1 MLTDPTLEALLP
13 KASCAYELAVLV
25 SKRAS
30 QIVEGA
36 QPMIPDQAD
45 NAVSLAC
52 REILEDKV
60 VGVKGNLPKD
70 AYTVPLTRD
79 ARLAIEAEKKAR
91 EQKEMFRRDAQA
103 ADMVYAE
110 ETQAAAPVEVPI
122 LTESDELVED
132 NAEAAETVEE

>member
-1 MLTDPTLEALLP
+1 MLTDPTLEQLLP

-30 QIVEGA
+30 QIVDGA

-52 REILEDKV
+52 KEILEDKV

-79 ARLAIEAEKKAR
+79 ARLAIEAERKAKKNR
-91 EQKEMFRRDAQA
+91 N
-103 ADMVYAE
+103 
-110 ETQAAAPVEVPI
+110 I
-122 LTESDELVED
+122 ESTNRFVSVKSALWAIIQSQLSCLHSRQSKWQSSRV
-132 NAEAAETVEE
+132 

>member
-1 MLTDPTLEALLP
+1 MLTDPTLEQLLP

-60 VGVKGNLPKD
+60 VGVKGNLPKSE
-70 AYTVPLTRD
+70 YTVPLTRE
-79 ARLAIEAEKKAR
+79 ARLAIEAEKKAK

-103 ADMVYAE
+103 ADMVYNEQIQAETASVDIISEASAEAE
-110 ETQAAAPVEVPI
+110 E
-122 LTESDELVED
+122 
-132 NAEAAETVEE
+132 AETIEE

>member
-1 MLTDPTLEALLP
+1 MLTDPTLEQLLP

-60 VGVKGNLPKD
+60 VGVKGVLPKA
-70 AYTVPLTRD
+70 AYYVPLTTE

-103 ADMVYAE
+103 ADMAFTEENHTPATVEIVTEAAATEE
-110 ETQAAAPVEVPI
+110 ET
-122 LTESDELVED
+122 S
-132 NAEAAETVEE
+132 EE

>member
-1 MLTDPTLEALLP
+1 MLTDPTLEQLLP

-60 VGVKGNLPKD
+60 VGVKGNLPKSE
-70 AYTVPLTRD
+70 YTVPLTRE
-79 ARLAIEAEKKAR
+79 ARLAIEAEKKAK

-103 ADMVYAE
+103 ADMVYNEQIQAE
-110 ETQAAAPVEVPI
+110 TASGDIISEA
-122 LTESDELVED
+122 S
-132 NAEAAETVEE
+132 AEAEDAETIEE

>member
-1 MLTDPTLEALLP
+1 MLTDPTLEQLLP

-70 AYTVPLTRD
+70 ASTVPLTRE
-79 ARLAIEAEKKAR
+79 ARLAIEAERKAK

-103 ADMVYAE
+103 ADMVYNEQIQAE
-110 ETQAAAPVEVPI
+110 TASVDIISEA
-122 LTESDELVED
+122 S
-132 NAEAAETVEE
+132 AEAEDAETIEE

>member
-1 MLTDPTLEALLP
+1 MLTDPTLEQLLP

-60 VGVKGNLPKD
+60 VGVKGNLPKSE
-70 AYTVPLTRD
+70 YTVPLTRE
-79 ARLAIEAEKKAR
+79 ARLAIEAEKKAK

-103 ADMVYAE
+103 ADMVYNEQIQAESASVDIISEASAEAE
-110 ETQAAAPVEVPI
+110 E
-122 LTESDELVED
+122 
-132 NAEAAETVEE
+132 AETIEE

>member
-1 MLTDPTLEALLP
+1 MLTDPTLEQLLP

-52 REILEDKV
+52 KEILEDKV
-60 VGVKGNLPKD
+60 VGVKGNLPKSE
-70 AYTVPLTRD
+70 YTVPLTRE
-79 ARLAIEAEKKAR
+79 ARLAIEAEKKAK

-103 ADMVYAE
+103 ADMVYNEQIQAE
-110 ETQAAAPVEVPI
+110 SASVDIISEA
-122 LTESDELVED
+122 S
-132 NAEAAETVEE
+132 AEAETIEE

>member
-1 MLTDPTLEALLP
+1 MLTDPTLEQLLP

-60 VGVKGNLPKD
+60 VGVKGNLPKSE
-70 AYTVPLTRD
+70 YTVPLTRE
-79 ARLAIEAEKKAR
+79 ARLAIEAERKAK

-103 ADMVYAE
+103 ADMVYNEQIQAE
-110 ETQAAAPVEVPI
+110 TASVDIISEA
-122 LTESDELVED
+122 S
-132 NAEAAETVEE
+132 AEAEDAETIEE

>member
-1 MLTDPTLEALLP
+1 MLTDPTLEQLLP

-30 QIVEGA
+30 QIVDGA

-52 REILEDKV
+52 KEILEDKV
-60 VGVKGNLPKD
+60 VGVKGNLPRD
-70 AYTVPLTRD
+70 SYSVPLTRE
-79 ARLAIEAEKKAR
+79 ARLAIEAEKKAK

-103 ADMVYAE
+103 ADMVYSEQIQAE
-110 ETQAAAPVEVPI
+110 SAPLDEIVPAS
-122 LTESDELVED
+122 EE
-132 NAEAAETVEE
+132 AETVEE

>member
-1 MLTDPTLEALLP
+1 MLTDPTLEQLLP

-30 QIVEGA
+30 QIVDGA

-52 REILEDKV
+52 KEILEDKV

-79 ARLAIEAEKKAR
+79 ARLAIEAERKAK

-103 ADMVYAE
+103 ADMVYNEQIQAESASVDIISEASAEAE
-110 ETQAAAPVEVPI
+110 E
-122 LTESDELVED
+122 
-132 NAEAAETVEE
+132 AETIEE

>member
-1 MLTDPTLEALLP
+1 MLTDPTLEQLLP

-45 NAVSLAC
+45 KAVSLAC

-60 VGVKGNLPKD
+60 VGVKGNLPKSE
-70 AYTVPLTRD
+70 YTVPLTRE
-79 ARLAIEAEKKAR
+79 ARLAIEAEKKAK

-103 ADMVYAE
+103 ADMVYNEQIQAESASVDIISEASAEAE
-110 ETQAAAPVEVPI
+110 E
-122 LTESDELVED
+122 
-132 NAEAAETVEE
+132 AETIEE

>member
-1 MLTDPTLEALLP
+1 MLTDPSLEQLLP

-30 QIVEGA
+30 QLVDGA

-52 REILEDKV
+52 KEVLEEKV
-60 VGVKGNLPKD
+60 EGVKGILPKD
-70 AYTVPLTRD
+70 AYAVPLTRE
-79 ARLAIEAEKKAR
+79 AKLAIEAEKKAR

-103 ADMVYAE
+103 ADMAFTE
-110 ETQAAAPVEVPI
+110 ENHTPATVEIVTEEAPSE
-122 LTESDELVED
+122 
-132 NAEAAETVEE
+132 ETVEE

>member
-1 MLTDPTLEALLP
+1 MLTDPTLEQLLP

-60 VGVKGNLPKD
+60 VGVKGVLPKD
-70 AYTVPLTRD
+70 AYSVPLTRE

-103 ADMVYAE
+103 ADMVYNE
-110 ETQAAAPVEVPI
+110 QI
-122 LTESDELVED
+122 Q
-132 NAEAAETVEE
+132 AEAASVEIVSEASAEAEDAETVEE

>member
-1 MLTDPTLEALLP
+1 MLTDPTLEQLLP

-60 VGVKGNLPKD
+60 VGVKGNLPKSE
-70 AYTVPLTRD
+70 YTVPLTRE
-79 ARLAIEAEKKAR
+79 ARLAIEAEKKAK

-103 ADMVYAE
+103 ADMVYNEQNQAE
-110 ETQAAAPVEVPI
+110 TASVDI
-122 LTESDELVED
+122 ISDAS
-132 NAEAAETVEE
+132 AEADEAETIEE

>member
-1 MLTDPTLEALLP
+1 MLTDPTLEQLLP

-52 REILEDKV
+52 KEILEDKV

-70 AYTVPLTRD
+70 AYTVPLTRE

-110 ETQAAAPVEVPI
+110 EVQAAASEVQI
-122 LTESDELVED
+122 VTESE
-132 NAEAAETVEE
+132 EATDGFAETVEE

>member
-1 MLTDPTLEALLP
+1 MLTDPTLEQLLP

-30 QIVEGA
+30 QIVDGA

-52 REILEDKV
+52 KEILEGKV

-79 ARLAIEAEKKAR
+79 ARLAIEAERKAK

-103 ADMVYAE
+103 ADMVYNEQIQAE
-110 ETQAAAPVEVPI
+110 TASGDIISEA
-122 LTESDELVED
+122 S
-132 NAEAAETVEE
+132 AEAEDAETIEE

>member
-1 MLTDPTLEALLP
+1 MLTDPTLEQLLP

-60 VGVKGNLPKD
+60 VGVKGVLPKD
-70 AYTVPLTRD
+70 AYSVPLTRE

-103 ADMVYAE
+103 ADMVYNEQIQAEAASVEIISEASAEAE
-110 ETQAAAPVEVPI
+110 E
-122 LTESDELVED
+122 
-132 NAEAAETVEE
+132 AETVEE

>member
-36 QPMIPDQAD
+36 QPMIPDHAD

-70 AYTVPLTRD
+70 AYYVPLTRE

-91 EQKEMFRRDAQA
+91 EQKEMYRRDAQA
-103 ADMVYAE
+103 ADMVYSEQVQAESASLDDIVPAKAE
-110 ETQAAAPVEVPI
+110 EA
-122 LTESDELVED
+122 SED
-132 NAEAAETVEE
+132 IEAETVEE

>member
-1 MLTDPTLEALLP
+1 MLTDPTLEQLLP

-52 REILEDKV
+52 KEILEDKV

-79 ARLAIEAEKKAR
+79 ARLAIEAERKAK

-103 ADMVYAE
+103 ADMVYNE
-110 ETQAAAPVEVPI
+110 QI
-122 LTESDELVED
+122 Q
-132 NAEAAETVEE
+132 AETASVDIISEASAEDEDAETIEE

>member
-1 MLTDPTLEALLP
+1 MLKDPTLEQLLP

-60 VGVKGNLPKD
+60 VGVKGNLPKSE
-70 AYTVPLTRD
+70 YTVPLTRE
-79 ARLAIEAEKKAR
+79 ARLAIEAEKKAK

-103 ADMVYAE
+103 ADMVYNEQIQAE
-110 ETQAAAPVEVPI
+110 TASVDIISEA
-122 LTESDELVED
+122 S
-132 NAEAAETVEE
+132 AEAEDAETIEE

>member
-1 MLTDPTLEALLP
+1 MLTDPTLEQLLP

-30 QIVEGA
+30 QLVEGA

-60 VGVKGNLPKD
+60 VGVKGNLPKSE
-70 AYTVPLTRD
+70 YTVPLTRE
-79 ARLAIEAEKKAR
+79 ARLAIEAEKKAK

-103 ADMVYAE
+103 ADMVYNEQIQAE
-110 ETQAAAPVEVPI
+110 TASVDIISEA
-122 LTESDELVED
+122 S
-132 NAEAAETVEE
+132 AEAEDAETIEE

>member
-1 MLTDPTLEALLP
+1 MLTDPTLEQLLP

-30 QIVEGA
+30 QIVDGA

-52 REILEDKV
+52 KEILEDKV
-60 VGVKGNLPKD
+60 VGVKGNLPRD
-70 AYTVPLTRD
+70 SYSVPLTRE

-103 ADMVYAE
+103 ADMVYSE
-110 ETQAAAPVEVPI
+110 QVQ
-122 LTESDELVED
+122 
-132 NAEAAETVEE
+132 AEAASLDEIVPASEEAETVEE

>member
-70 AYTVPLTRD
+70 AYYVPLTRE

-103 ADMVYAE
+103 ADMVYSE
-110 ETQAAAPVEVPI
+110 QVQ
-122 LTESDELVED
+122 
-132 NAEAAETVEE
+132 AEAASLDEIVPAPEASDVEAEAETVEE

>member
-1 MLTDPTLEALLP
+1 MLTDPTLEQLLP

-60 VGVKGNLPKD
+60 VGVKGNLPKSE
-70 AYTVPLTRD
+70 YTVPLTRE
-79 ARLAIEAEKKAR
+79 ARLAIEAEKKAK

-103 ADMVYAE
+103 ADMVYNEQIQAE
-110 ETQAAAPVEVPI
+110 SASVDIISEA
-122 LTESDELVED
+122 S
-132 NAEAAETVEE
+132 AEAEDAETIEE

>member
-1 MLTDPTLEALLP
+1 MLTDPSLEQLLP

-30 QIVEGA
+30 QLVDGA

-52 REILEDKV
+52 KEILEDKV
-60 VGVKGNLPKD
+60 EGVKGILPKD
-70 AYTVPLTRD
+70 AYSVPLTRE
-79 ARLAIEAEKKAR
+79 AKLAIEAEKKAR

-103 ADMVYAE
+103 ADMAFTE
-110 ETQAAAPVEVPI
+110 ENHTPATVEIVTEAAAPE
-122 LTESDELVED
+122 E
-132 NAEAAETVEE
+132 ETSEE

>member
-1 MLTDPTLEALLP
+1 MLTDPTLEQLLP

-60 VGVKGNLPKD
+60 VGVKGNLPKSE
-70 AYTVPLTRD
+70 YTVPLTRE
-79 ARLAIEAEKKAR
+79 ARLAIEAEKKAK

-103 ADMVYAE
+103 ADMVYNE
-110 ETQAAAPVEVPI
+110 QI
-122 LTESDELVED
+122 Q
-132 NAEAAETVEE
+132 AETASVDIISEASAKAEDAETIEE

>member
-1 MLTDPTLEALLP
+1 MLTDPTLEQLLP

-60 VGVKGNLPKD
+60 VGVKGNLRKSE
-70 AYTVPLTRD
+70 YTVPLTRE
-79 ARLAIEAEKKAR
+79 ARLAIEAEKKAK

-103 ADMVYAE
+103 ADMVYNEQIQAE
-110 ETQAAAPVEVPI
+110 TASVDIISEA
-122 LTESDELVED
+122 S
-132 NAEAAETVEE
+132 AEAEDAETIEE

>member
-1 MLTDPTLEALLP
+1 MLTDPTLEQLLP

-60 VGVKGNLPKD
+60 VGVKGNLPKSE
-70 AYTVPLTRD
+70 YTVPLTRE
-79 ARLAIEAEKKAR
+79 ARLAIEAEKKAK

-103 ADMVYAE
+103 ADMVYNEQIQAE
-110 ETQAAAPVEVPI
+110 TASVDIISEA
-122 LTESDELVED
+122 S
-132 NAEAAETVEE
+132 AEAEDAETIEE

>member
-36 QPMIPDQAD
+36 QPMIPDHAD

-70 AYTVPLTRD
+70 AYSVPLTRE

-103 ADMVYAE
+103 ADMVYSE
-110 ETQAAAPVEVPI
+110 QVQ
-122 LTESDELVED
+122 
-132 NAEAAETVEE
+132 AEAASLDEIVPAPETSDVEAEAETVEE